1 MLALASNEH
10 DVDSCVEDVTD
21 QDSNMNMFNILLA
34 ETLSGSILCHIFMN
48 VMFQKLKFV
57 IN

>member
-21 QDSNMNMFNILLA
+21 QDSNMNMFNVLKK
-34 ETLSGSILCHIFMN
+34 LSGSIICHIFMN